1 LTKSTPLQHYIVK
14 EKRKE
19 QKKTATT
26 ITEGGKSM
34 FFHIEHRFQG
44 RRERKYTMVTRYRI
58 RKEKREREIA
68 ANNSV
73 NSNANSNA

>member
-1 LTKSTPLQHYIVK
+1 
-14 EKRKE
+14 
-19 QKKTATT
+19 
-26 ITEGGKSM
+26 M

-44 RRERKYTMVTRYRI
+44 RRERRYTMVTKYRI

-68 ANNSV
+68 VNNSV